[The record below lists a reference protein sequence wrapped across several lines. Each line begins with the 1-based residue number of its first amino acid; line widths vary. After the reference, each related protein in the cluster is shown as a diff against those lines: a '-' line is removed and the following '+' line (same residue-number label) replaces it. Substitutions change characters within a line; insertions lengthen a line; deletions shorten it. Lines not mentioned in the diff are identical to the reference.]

1 MYLLRKAFG
10 RKSGFCTGILILA
23 IRKQFIISAVSK
35 TLLTIKVYKMKQAQ
49 AGDNVQVHYKGTLTD
64 GQPFDS
70 SEGRDPLNFKL
81 GSGQVIKGFDDGV
94 TGMEVG
100 DKKTIHIPNAE
111 AYGPV
116 NEDMVINFERSQ
128 IPADIPL
135 EVGGTLNMHQD
146 GGQVIPVVV
155 KEVTEQYVILDANHP
170 LAGQDLIFELE
181 LVGIN

>member
-1 MYLLRKAFG
+1 M
-10 RKSGFCTGILILA
+10 S
-23 IRKQFIISAVSK
+23 
-35 TLLTIKVYKMKQAQ
+35 QAK
-49 AGDNVQVHYKGTLTD
+49 AGDKVLVHYKGTLPD
-64 GQPFDS
+64 GQLFDS
-70 SEGRDPLNFKL
+70 SEGREPLSFTL

-94 TGMEVG
+94 TGMTIG
-100 DKKTIHIPNAE
+100 DKKTISIPNAE

-116 NEDMVINFERSQ
+116 NDDMIVRFDRAQ

-135 EVGGTLNMHQD
+135 EIGGTLNMHQD

-155 KEVTEQYVILDANHP
+155 REVTETYVVLDANHP